1 MKLFDVEGPLYKF
14 MVVLTN
20 IVKLNFCWI
29 LGTLIGLGTTWGVS
43 TVAAFDVGMKMVRE
57 EEGYIGRQ
65 FLKAWKANFK
75 QGLPL
80 GLLNLLAAYVVYLD
94 FQIFYHVNSSVII
107 LILAILSGVI
117 FATGFVW
124 SYAMTARYANTI
136 PKIMRNS
143 FRISTRYPVR
153 TVLLFVLL
161 LTEVLAFAW
170 NLTTWM
176 ISVLIGPAAL
186 ILTVSLF
193 AVPLFETIEKKNKEL
208 KDEE

>member
-1 MKLFDVEGPLYKF
+1 
-14 MVVLTN
+14 
-20 IVKLNFCWI
+20 
-29 LGTLIGLGTTWGVS
+29 
-43 TVAAFDVGMKMVRE
+43 
-57 EEGYIGRQ
+57 
-65 FLKAWKANFK
+65 
-75 QGLPL
+75 
-80 GLLNLLAAYVVYLD
+80 
-94 FQIFYHVNSSVII
+94 
-107 LILAILSGVI
+107 
-117 FATGFVW
+117 
-124 SYAMTARYANTI
+124 MTARYANTI